1 MKETRVQKWK
11 AYRESL
17 IKQDTPIE
25 NGNSPFTEIKVK
37 DEKPHKKSISATSTL
52 PINDVIKGIN
62 DSEEQPEKKDTLKTA
77 LLIAGI
83 SVVALAIIV
92 GLVFLGIWAFG
103 GK

>member
-1 MKETRVQKWK
+1 MEETRVQKWK

-62 DSEEQPEKKDTLKTA
+62 DTEEIPEKNPKVKTI
-77 LLIAGI
+77 LLVVGI
-83 SVVALAIIV
+83 SILVLAGIV
-92 GLVFLGIWAFG
+92 GLVFWGISVFG